1 METDQSANPPKQNN
15 EQVILAIEKYI
26 SLIVIEFKEHIQ
38 KYNSLFTNM
47 CTNTH
52 EHFDTFQAIINDYS
66 EEIKSNQG
74 ALYEMLSKFNVINE
88 ELPKL
93 EELYYKV
100 KEMRTGLE
108 KLYRE
113 YSAKI
118 NSKTV

>member
-1 METDQSANPPKQNN
+1 MENTPQSQNN

-38 KYNSLFTNM
+38 KYNRLFTDIT
-47 CTNTH
+47 TNTND
-52 EHFDTFQAIINDYS
+52 HFSTFENVIKDYT
-66 EEIKSNQG
+66 EEIKQNQA

-88 ELPKL
+88 ELPRL

-108 KLYRE
+108 KLYKE
-113 YSAKI
+113 ISVNKD
-118 NSKTV
+118 NTVK